1 MGGYFSTDPSTMPSR
16 NRAANVPRCVRLFAC
31 WTGCMGSIL
40 PCMAA
45 QPPQM
50 PINDPISIPS
60 VGDSIPKRDSYDT
73 DEEYHIALTTWKREG
88 VNHITSHIQSHVLSG
103 TMTPELMERFNSEIE
118 KINFL

>member
-1 MGGYFSTDPSTMPSR
+1 
-16 NRAANVPRCVRLFAC
+16 
-31 WTGCMGSIL
+31 MGSII

-45 QPPQM
+45 QPPQL
-50 PINDPISIPS
+50 PINDPMSIPS

-118 KINFL
+118 KINFLQIQQKINQICRNQKKEISFSSRFSMK

>member
-1 MGGYFSTDPSTMPSR
+1 
-16 NRAANVPRCVRLFAC
+16 
-31 WTGCMGSIL
+31 MGSII

-45 QPPQM
+45 QPPQL
-50 PINDPISIPS
+50 PINDPMSIPS

-118 KINFL
+118 KINLLNNLFKSFKNDKIVTTFFAEILRSERCKSMKIL

>member
-1 MGGYFSTDPSTMPSR
+1 
-16 NRAANVPRCVRLFAC
+16 
-31 WTGCMGSIL
+31 MGSII

-45 QPPQM
+45 QPPQL
-50 PINDPISIPS
+50 PINDPMSIPS

-118 KINFL
+118 KINLENFKND